1 MARAKVE
8 AQQPARAIPVPAQ
21 SRSEGSVRAV
31 PDQVLADVIARSRQ
45 AHERLLKVVDDLDDE
60 QLNWRP
66 APKAHSI
73 GYIFWHTARADDN
86 MQADLAGGDTLWD
99 RDRYF
104 ERWGHPEK
112 GVGMGWDD
120 EAAASLPIPKKAD
133 LLEYVHRVFAAC
145 DAAADAIGTSRF
157 NESHPSRFMS
167 REATYGDVILT
178 GITHDNRHLGEMEYV
193 KGLQGLRGSVT
204 V

>member
-1 MARAKVE
+1 M
-8 AQQPARAIPVPAQ
+8 
-21 SRSEGSVRAV
+21 
-31 PDQVLADVIARSRQ
+31 PDQVVAEVVALSRQ

-60 QLNWRP
+60 HLNWRP
-66 APKAHSI
+66 APKAHCI
-73 GYIFWHTARADDN
+73 GYILWHTARADDN

-120 EAAASLPIPKKAD
+120 EAAASLPIPPKAE
-133 LLEYVHRVFAAC
+133 LLEYVRRVFAAC
-145 DAAADAIGTSRF
+145 DAASGTIDEARF
-157 NESHPSRFMS
+157 GATQRSRFMS
-167 REATYGDVILT
+167 REATAGDVLLT

-193 KGLQGLRGSVT
+193 KGLQGLRGTVT
-204 V
+204 R